1 MSKISVFANGK
12 EASNPI
18 VIDSGKV
25 VQYIKNGRWKSL
37 VDEVNNYEYDS
48 PEQKAAKVKLPAIVW
63 QGTFKYRAAKD
74 VIKHSGLVALDFDHI
89 PDNEMQ
95 MYYDTLSGDKY
106 TYALFR
112 SPRRSGYKCIVRIP
126 EDIEN
131 HIYYVAALKTHYSS
145 KYYDHFDDICRV
157 CFASYDPETYYNEE
171 AEIWTV
177 KEFDKKQDHK
187 FSGQAIPNEYKSI
200 VNKLI
205 KWLDNEQC
213 FYVDSNKHKYLI
225 RLLSGCLRYG
235 IPQHDAIELVYDYCS
250 KVEGV
255 EQVPYS
261 HFEKNGKSV
270 YNTYSNSFG
279 ISKFDPDKTP
289 VPENFIDTDEIKVQ
303 SFPVEVFPKFI
314 QNFVNELNA
323 TLNYSRDFLSVACM
337 FSIATVNG
345 NKYKLRVKNGWTA
358 STVFWFAAV
367 GDPGTMKS
375 HPIETMIKPLK
386 LIDKDSKV
394 IYDAEIKIFDA
405 NEQKGT
411 KPKFKQMIVSDYTL
425 EALHL
430 IHSINRRGIGLFK
443 DELVGFLNDMNK
455 YRKGSDE
462 QFWLESFNNN
472 SYISNRVSRDPI
484 MIDDLMI
491 NILGGIQPA
500 VLSKVVKEFAGNG
513 LIDRF
518 LFTTNETEIYPVNEK
533 DINQEFIDMWQRS
546 IKSLN
551 DHNNYIDSE
560 STIILKLS
568 KDAFDLFI
576 KIDTDLCELQ
586 KSDDETHG
594 MKNYISKIKTYVPR
608 FALLMYVFDMLFSG
622 GDFEVNIDQMERAK
636 KIVDYFI
643 GSAKYVFNEADNRQE
658 IESVTN
664 KMNGQTKVEKI
675 ISLHNKGFKNSQISK
690 QLQTPASY
698 VSKILKQVK

>member
-1 MSKISVFANGK
+1 MNDGMR
-12 EASNPI
+12 
-18 VIDSGKV
+18 KV
-25 VQYIKNGRWKSL
+25 LTEYIGECWHKKQSHIYHP
-37 VDEVNNYEYDS
+37 NYCSCGED
-48 PEQKAAKVKLPAIVW
+48 
-63 QGTFKYRAAKD
+63 YR
-74 VIKHSGLVALDFDHI
+74 DFV
-89 PDNEMQ
+89 
-95 MYYDTLSGDKY
+95 YL
-106 TYALFR
+106 
-112 SPRRSGYKCIVRIP
+112 
-126 EDIEN
+126 EN
-131 HIYYVAALKTHYSS
+131 HIEEYVMDSTIKTGIMHSHNNMGVFFSGTDTDTLLEKATEHSFFTSLIVNNRLDKIAKISYAGKLKT
-145 KYYDHFDDICRV
+145 V
-157 CFASYDPETYYNEE
+157 ETFYN
-171 AEIWTV
+171 
-177 KEFDKKQDHK
+177 
-187 FSGQAIPNEYKSI
+187 
-200 VNKLI
+200 
-205 KWLDNEQC
+205 
-213 FYVDSNKHKYLI
+213 
-225 RLLSGCLRYG
+225 RLGNIML
-235 IPQHDAIELVYDYCS
+235 
-250 KVEGV
+250 
-255 EQVPYS
+255 PYS
-261 HFEKNGKSV
+261 KDVEEDVVFVIDCEVSFENDGC
-270 YNTYSNSFG
+270 
-279 ISKFDPDKTP
+279 
-289 VPENFIDTDEIKVQ
+289 TDLELLDQINDAEEIKVQ
-303 SFPVEVFPKFI
+303 SFPVDVFPKFI
-314 QNFVNELNA
+314 QNFINELNA

-345 NKYKLRVKNGWTA
+345 NKYKLKVKNGWTA

-405 NEQKGT
+405 NEQKGS

-560 STIILKLS
+560 STITLKLS
-568 KDAFDLFI
+568 QDAFDLFI

-622 GDFEVNIDQMERAK
+622 GDFEVNVDQMVRAK

-658 IESVTN
+658 IESVTS

-675 ISLHNKGFKNSQISK
+675 INLHQKGFKNSQISK